1 MSRRTGNL
9 STRPFYNE
17 RLVSAILG
25 VLLITVMI
33 AAAVGIGYAIS
44 LSSQYEAL
52 TSRAQRNDSEAKA
65 LKKALSV
72 VQNEASAKEIDLIAK
87 ATREVEDAVARRMF
101 SWTKLFNRIEKT
113 LPADVMITAI
123 RPDFFDNQTVSL
135 SLDLVGRSVG
145 AIDAF
150 VENLEQSGGF
160 TKLLIRQEELTD
172 AGMYR
177 ASLLGHYLSETDLS
191 GNPGLLEN
199 LKSTKETGSSL
210 GDLESSEVVQ

>member
-1 MSRRTGNL
+1 MRTGNL

-25 VLLITVMI
+25 VLLIGVMI

-123 RPDFFDNQTVSL
+123 RPDFFDNQTVSI

-150 VENLEQSGGF
+150 VENLDQSGSF

-191 GNPGLLEN
+191 GNSGFFEN
-199 LKSTKETGSSL
+199 LKDTKETGSSL
-210 GDLESSEVVQ
+210 GDLGSSEVVQ

>member
-87 ATREVEDAVARRMF
+87 ATREVEDVVARRMF